1 MTPVW
6 FRGIVLSMKEPDKP
20 GSDKEPPSPP
30 LARLEEVR
38 RVIEEYASD
47 LREIIRKLRQ
57 RLH

>member
-1 MTPVW
+1 
-6 FRGIVLSMKEPDKP
+6 MKEPDKP

-47 LREIIRKLRQ
+47 LREIISKLRQ